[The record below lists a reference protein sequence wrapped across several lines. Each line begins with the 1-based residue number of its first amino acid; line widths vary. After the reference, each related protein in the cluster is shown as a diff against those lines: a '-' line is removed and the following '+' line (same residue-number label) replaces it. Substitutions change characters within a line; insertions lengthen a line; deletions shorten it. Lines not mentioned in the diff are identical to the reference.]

1 LHCLSSHRSQRGVA
15 LFGLVILIILLAGV
29 VLLGLYMVKLD
40 GVVRS
45 KFEGKRWEI
54 PAKVYARPMELFNG
68 ATLTPDDLKDELRLL
83 NYRKSDGYQS
93 SGTWSSVGDLI
104 YVHTRGFNFGDS
116 TEPEQVLKITFDRTG
131 IIDIQ
136 SSQQTGTGIARLEP
150 VLIGGIYPHHNE
162 DRVLVQLSDIP
173 QPLIDGLIATED
185 RQFYQ
190 HHGVSV
196 RGTARAIL
204 SNITGGSRQGGSTLT
219 QQLIKNFYLTPE
231 KTLKRKANEALMAI
245 LLELHYSKNTILETY
260 LNEINLGQNGNH
272 SINGFG
278 LASQFYFAQ
287 PLRELKLHQ
296 VALLIGLVK
305 GPSQYNPWRHPEQA
319 LARRNVVL
327 DNMVLT
333 GKISAADAE
342 KAKQKPL
349 GIIRKPT
356 AGKSLFPDFLDVVR
370 RQLAQQY
377 QEGDLQTSG
386 LRIFSTLD
394 PHVQTATNLAFDES
408 LKRLIKGNPKT
419 LEGLQGA
426 MVVANPQNGELL
438 AVVGG
443 SGLFTGFNR
452 AIDAKRQVGSLFKP
466 AVYLT
471 ALQAQRAT
479 LITPLDDSPISIT
492 GMGMSDWQPKNYD
505 GKDHGIVPFYDALAH
520 SYNQATVRLG
530 WEVGVPSVVNTLR
543 QLGLQGD
550 LPNYPSVLLG
560 AANLSPLDMLGMY
573 QVFAAG
579 GFGHPTT
586 AIRAVMNAQ
595 GQPLQRFGLSMQQRV
610 DPSAAYLLNYAMQ
623 QVVEQGTAKAALSA
637 LPSNLHLAG
646 KTGTTNDLRDAWF
659 AGYSGN
665 YVSVVWLGHDD
676 NRPTGLSGA
685 NGALPVWINL
695 MKRLPQTPVDLP
707 IPTDVQWQW
716 VDVTEGQV
724 SAQGCPNAVFMPFT
738 ARTLPTQLTPCAYS
752 RYMAQN
758 DNVQPANHA
767 LDNTEPNSDSHP
779 ADSETDTPPER
790 KPTNWLNN
798 ALEMF

>member
-68 ATLTPDDLKDELRLL
+68 ATLTPDDLKAELRLL
-83 NYRKSDGYQS
+83 NYRKSDGYQL

-104 YVHTRGFNFGDS
+104 YVHTRGFDFGDA

-150 VLIGGIYPHHNE
+150 VLIGGIYPRHNE
-162 DRVLVQLSDIP
+162 DRVLVQLSDMP
-173 QPLIDGLIATED
+173 QTLIDALIATED

-196 RGTARAIL
+196 RGTARAIV
-204 SNITGGSRQGGSTLT
+204 SNVSGGSRQGGSTLT

-287 PLRELKLHQ
+287 PLRELKPHQ
-296 VALLIGLVK
+296 VALLVGLVK
-305 GPSQYNPWRHPEQA
+305 GPSQYNPWRHPKQA

-342 KAKQKPL
+342 TAKQKPL

-377 QEGDLQTSG
+377 QESDLQTSG

-394 PHVQTATNLAFDES
+394 PHVQTATNLAFDDS
-408 LKRLIKGNPKT
+408 LKRLINGNPKT

-479 LITPLDDSPISIT
+479 LITPLDDSAISIT

-520 SYNQATVRLG
+520 SYNQSTVRLG
-530 WEVGVPSVVNTLR
+530 WEIGVPSVVNTLR
-543 QLGLQGD
+543 QLGLQGE
-550 LPNYPSVLLG
+550 LPTYPSVLLG

-637 LPSNLHLAG
+637 LPPNLHLAG

-758 DNVQPANHA
+758 QNVQPANHA
-767 LDNTEPNSDSHP
+767 LDNTDPDSDSRLD
-779 ADSETDTPPER
+779 DSETDTASER